1 MKKNMIRIIALLCI
15 LVTAIGCIPASAAA
29 YNTYTYSI
37 NGESQASPDA
47 YTPERV
53 VDNQYLDLDVPLNA
67 PTSIESDS
75 EGNVYL
81 ADPANHR
88 VVVLNKYY
96 QFKQE
101 IKTFVND
108 QGIDDSLNGPQG
120 VFIWENDVINEKGEA
135 VPTRRLYVADTENRR
150 IVIFDSEG
158 NYYDHIEEPESEVF
172 EENEIYKPVAMAA
185 DSAGRL
191 YVISGTTYQG
201 VIALTPEGEFSG
213 YIGAMRASFSP
224 LQLIWRKFMTK
235 EQLEKQPLI
244 LPSEYNN
251 ITIDEKGFI
260 YITCGADDLMDEFAN
275 AVQSGDTNYAPVKK
289 LNTAGNDVMRR
300 NGFYIPAGEV
310 NFRSSALSS
319 ENAITGAS
327 KIVDVALGE
336 EGTWSI
342 VDQKRSKIF
351 TYDDNGELLYVF
363 GDMGSQMGN
372 LRRIVGLTYD
382 KDGKLLVLDGETS
395 SFTVYK
401 RTEYG
406 DLLITAIRHN
416 NERRYDLAEEDWQ
429 DILQR
434 NNNFDAAYIGLG
446 DAYYR
451 RGQWNEAMEM
461 YEAAYDLEGYS
472 DAFHMIRKEWVEDY
486 FIWIPIVAIAACLL
500 YVLIFKYAH
509 KVNTKAAV
517 SGKKNTYK
525 EEVLY
530 AFHVIFHPFDGYWD
544 LKHEK
549 RGSMRAAL
557 TILAATVAVFAYQA
571 VGQAYLFNPQGGYS
585 SIFVQLAG
593 LLVPLLL
600 YCAVNW
606 CLTTLFEGEGSF
618 KDIFISSCYSLTPII
633 LLLPLSTLLTHVLT
647 NSESGFISLI
657 NGICYVWLFLLLFFG
672 TMTTHDFTLGKNLLM
687 TILTVVCMMV
697 IMFVAVLFSSL
708 LVKMVSFV
716 SNIFTELSY
725 RMS

>member
-1 MKKNMIRIIALLCI
+1 MKKNIIRIVAVLCV
-15 LVTAIGCIPASAAA
+15 LFTAIGCIPASAAA

-37 NGESQASPDA
+37 DGESLASPDA

-53 VDNQYLDLDVPLNA
+53 IDNQYLNLDTPLSA
-67 PTSIESDS
+67 PTGIETDSD
-75 EGNVYL
+75 GNVYI

-88 VVVLNKYY
+88 IVVLNKYY

-108 QGIDDSLNGPQG
+108 QGVDDSLNGAQG
-120 VFIWENDVINEKGEA
+120 VFIWENNVIQDSGEA
-135 VPTRRLYVADTENRR
+135 VMTRRLYVADTENRR
-150 IVIFDSEG
+150 IVIFDEDG

-185 DSAGRL
+185 DEAGRL
-191 YVISGTTYQG
+191 YVISSTTYQG

-213 YIGAMRASFSP
+213 YIGAMKASFSP
-224 LQLIWRKFMTK
+224 LQLIWRKFKTK
-235 EQLEKQPLI
+235 EQLEQEPLI
-244 LPSEYNN
+244 LPTEYNN

-260 YITCGADDLMDEFAN
+260 YITCNSMEEGDLTN
-275 AVQSGDTNYAPVKK
+275 AVRNGDAGYAPLKK
-289 LNTAGNDVMRR
+289 LNTAGNDILRR
-300 NGFYIPAGEV
+300 NGFFIPAGEV

-319 ENAITGAS
+319 ENAITGPS
-327 KIVDVALGE
+327 SIVDVALGQ
-336 EGTWSI
+336 EGTYSI

-351 TYDDNGELLYVF
+351 TYDDNGELLFAF

-382 KDGKLLVLDGETS
+382 PDGKMLVLDGETA

-406 DLLITAIRHN
+406 DLLITAISHN
-416 NERRYDLAEEDWQ
+416 NARRYDLAEQDWK

-461 YEAAYDLEGYS
+461 YKAAYDIDGYS
-472 DAFHMIRKEWVEDY
+472 DAFHQIRKEWVEDY
-486 FIWIPIVAIAACLL
+486 FIWIPIVAVSVVVL
-500 YVLIFKYAH
+500 YVLLFKYAR
-509 KVNTKAAV
+509 KVNSRAAV
-517 SGKKNTYK
+517 SGKKKTYK
-525 EEVLY
+525 EELLY

-557 TILAATVAVFAYQA
+557 TILGAAVLVFAYQA
-571 VGQAYLFNPQGGYS
+571 VGQAYIFNPHGGYS
-585 SIFVQLAG
+585 SLFMQLSA

-600 YCAVNW
+600 YCAGNW

-618 KDIFISSCYSLTPII
+618 KDIFIASCYSLTPII
-633 LLLPLSTLLTHVLT
+633 LLIPMSTLLTHVVT
-647 NSESGFISLI
+647 SSETGFVSLI

-687 TILTVVCMMV
+687 TILTLLCMMV

-716 SNIFTELSY
+716 SNIVTEVNY